1 VYPPRAAERPRVGRF
16 RRAVS
21 VVVLLPLV
29 RLSSFFFTPVLPCSP
44 FGSSFSR
51 GAFDAGAA

>member
-1 VYPPRAAERPRVGRF
+1 
-16 RRAVS
+16 